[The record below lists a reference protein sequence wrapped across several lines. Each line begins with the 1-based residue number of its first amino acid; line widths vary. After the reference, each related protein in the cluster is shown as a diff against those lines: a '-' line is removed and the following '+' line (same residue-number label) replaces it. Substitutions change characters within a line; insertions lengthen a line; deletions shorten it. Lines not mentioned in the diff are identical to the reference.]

1 MFEAISAESP
11 ICSQHECL
19 QEVYAFHRN
28 EIFSPS
34 LQETM
39 ESPECLRGDGGA
51 GGIREG
57 FAVAPYCH
65 Q

>member
-34 LQETM
+34 LQETT
-39 ESPECLRGDGGA
+39 ENPECLLGDGGA
-51 GGIREG
+51 GGIQEG
-57 FAVAPYCH
+57 FAVDPCCR
-65 Q
+65 